1 MIRRLLG
8 AWRDARREIENL
20 ELWKVLQGRGTR
32 KLANRSPQALVFA
45 VERCAACRHVPECG
59 HALEAGRDGAL
70 EAFCPNT
77 MYLRHLDAMKR
88 HALKRSLL

>member
-8 AWRDARREIENL
+8 AWRQARREIEKL
-20 ELWKVLQGRGTR
+20 ELWQVLHRRGTR
-32 KLANRSPQALVFA
+32 GLADHNPQALAFA
-45 VERCAACRHVPECG
+45 VERCAACRQLPECG
-59 HALEAGRDGAL
+59 HEIEAGSDRAI

-88 HALKRSLL
+88 HAVTAKR